1 MSHIHFLQEV
11 VMRRILVVAL
21 AVALVTVGMFASDP
35 AAKPAY
41 NKAVVEQ
48 NLLIGLASD
57 NAGLQ
62 RSCALMLGQIDSKRA
77 VIALMGT
84 LRSDRNESVRLAAAW
99 ALSRIQ
105 DPFGRYFVKTTVSFD
120 ESAKIRAYCAWYYN
134 VNVKPGAFVIS
145 APAVV
150 VPIVALNWSPV
161 PIAD

>member
-1 MSHIHFLQEV
+1 MG
-11 VMRRILVVAL
+11 RILVLAL
-21 AVALVTVGMFASDP
+21 AVMLVTVGMSAGDP
-35 AAKPAY
+35 AEKPPY

-84 LRSDRNESVRLAAAW
+84 LRSDRDESVRIAAAW

-105 DPFGRYFVKTTVSFD
+105 DPFGRYLVRTTVSFD

-134 VNVKPGAFVIS
+134 VNVKPGSFVILE
-145 APAVV
+145 PAVV
-150 VPIVALNWSPV
+150 MPIVALNWSPV
-161 PIAD
+161 AVAD